1 MSNKRNNP
9 RKRKRLAV
17 SFGIDGSGLRRA
29 FTEDISPLGMF
40 IKTAN
45 VCNPNTVV
53 TIELL
58 SGIQPINFE
67 ARVMWAKRVPQN
79 LFHLAKKGGM
89 GVRIIRF
96 RNGSDH
102 YFELC
107 EQMYNENIE
116 ERPPCIENSLSAS
129 PDNTEVKQP
138 SPFPDPTDSP

>member
-1 MSNKRNNP
+1 MSNKRNNL

-45 VCNPNTVV
+45 VCNPNTLV
-53 TIELL
+53 TVELL
-58 SGIQPINFE
+58 AGTQPINFD

-96 RNGSDH
+96 HDGRDH
-102 YFELC
+102 YLELC
-107 EQMYNENIE
+107 EQIYNESIE
-116 ERPPCIENSLSAS
+116 SQSSKFLSQS
-129 PDNTEVKQP
+129 PANP
-138 SPFPDPTDSP
+138 